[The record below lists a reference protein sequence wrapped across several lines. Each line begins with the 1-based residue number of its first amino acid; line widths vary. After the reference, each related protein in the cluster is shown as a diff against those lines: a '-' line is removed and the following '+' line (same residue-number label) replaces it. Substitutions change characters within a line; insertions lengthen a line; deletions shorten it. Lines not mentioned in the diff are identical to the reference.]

1 MTASQADAPVRA
13 KRLTNPAFWR
23 GLLPDAIRAGLVG
36 MVIGA
41 LFFGLFCLANRAS
54 LGRDVATARAHI
66 AQAFADGVLQ
76 DQDYL
81 DGNTDIGRHQYN
93 DCLILRL
100 AVDQR
105 ASPAQ
110 LTVSPLVQVPVP
122 PRGEC
127 QTVHGFID
135 GEPPVGTVFYHRY
148 IHGHAMLARYLLPVL
163 SVAAIR
169 NLYHTVLTLLVLA
182 GIVTG
187 LITLGRG
194 RRPVQSLFWLIV
206 FLAVSRWFGLETY
219 GQSLGHAPADIVLI
233 GYLLFLAVVGT
244 TRGIGRRAALIS
256 AALFGA
262 LTISFEF
269 LTGGIPLGLAAVIG
283 GLPFA
288 WSSRAEARG
297 PVFPL
302 APLIGFCA
310 SIATV
315 MLLKIALV
323 LKVFG
328 LASMREDAL
337 QLKMRM
343 GMDATRGET
352 RDLGLALMAKK
363 LAKGING
370 LAPGMHVMAGAI
382 VAIALLAGLWGAR
395 HLLRSADP
403 VMRQRTLAL
412 LASNAAI
419 ALMLVGFWQ
428 HTMIHAWFM
437 ERTLVWTIATGFALF
452 ALACRDR
459 AYRVPP
465 GAGCDR

>member
-1 MTASQADAPVRA
+1 MTASETHAGAGP
-13 KRLTNPAFWR
+13 KRLTTLAFWR
-23 GLLPDAIRAGLVG
+23 SLLPRAIRAVLMGVA
-36 MVIGA
+36 IGA
-41 LFFGLFCLANRAS
+41 PFFALFCLANHAS
-54 LGRDVATARAHI
+54 LGRDLPTARAHV
-66 AQAFADGVLQ
+66 AQAFASGVLQ

-100 AVDQR
+100 ALDQR
-105 ASPAQ
+105 ASRDQ

-127 QTVHGFID
+127 QTVHGFITW
-135 GEPPVGTVFYHRY
+135 EPPVGTVFYHRY
-148 IHGHAMLARYLLPVL
+148 IHGHAMLARYLLPIL

-169 NLYHTVLTLLVLA
+169 NLYHTTLTLLVVA

-187 LITLGRG
+187 LVALGRG
-194 RRPVQSLFWLIV
+194 RRPVQGLFWLIV
-206 FLAVSRWFGLETY
+206 FLAFSRWFGLETY
-219 GQSLGHAPADIVLI
+219 GQSLGHGPADIVLI
-233 GYLLFLAVVGT
+233 GYLLFLAIAGT
-244 TRGIGRRAALIS
+244 IGGIGRRTALIS
-256 AALFGA
+256 AALFWA
-262 LTISFEF
+262 LTITFEF

-288 WSSRAEARG
+288 WNARAEKSG
-297 PVFPL
+297 PIVPFES
-302 APLIGFCA
+302 LIGFCA

-323 LKVFG
+323 LRVFG
-328 LASMREDAL
+328 WDSMREDAL
-337 QLKMRM
+337 QLRMRM
-343 GMDATRGET
+343 GLDATRGET
-352 RDLGLALMAKK
+352 HDLGLALMAKK

-382 VAIALLAGLWGAR
+382 VVIALLAGLWGAR
-395 HLLRSADP
+395 HMLRSAAP
-403 VMRQRTLAL
+403 VMRERTIAL

-419 ALMLVGFWQ
+419 LLMLVGFWQ

-452 ALACRDR
+452 ALACRERD
-459 AYRVPP
+459 
-465 GAGCDR
+465 GAQRL